1 MQKHSF
7 SKRFKNHRSSESQE
21 IFANSKVDIL
31 FSAKLV
37 CEGNAAEV
45 LAALTLVHGHN
56 VEDDQERD
64 EQSEGCKQ
72 TSDDGENPAFP
83 TVKESGLFECQI
95 RQEADGEEEAAD
107 EAEDVGV
114 VVDPG

>member
-1 MQKHSF
+1 M
-7 SKRFKNHRSSESQE
+7 
-21 IFANSKVDIL
+21 

-37 CEGNAAEV
+37 GEWNTAEV
-45 LAALTLVHGHN
+45 LAAFALVHGHN

-64 EQSEGCKQ
+64 EQSKDCEQ
-72 TSDDGENPAFP
+72 TSNDDKNPAFP
-83 TVKESGLFECQI
+83 AVKESGLLECHV

-114 VVDPG
+114 VVDPR